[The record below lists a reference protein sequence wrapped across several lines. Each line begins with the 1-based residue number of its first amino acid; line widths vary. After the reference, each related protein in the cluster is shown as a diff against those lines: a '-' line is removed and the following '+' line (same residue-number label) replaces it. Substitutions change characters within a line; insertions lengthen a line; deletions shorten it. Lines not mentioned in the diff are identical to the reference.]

1 MTPARIVSVVR
12 GKPEMQILGSV
23 IVAEISRISPRGSQQ
38 PADSSTQ
45 LLTHG
50 WPGKSGPHSTK
61 QTPKLSCSL
70 SFAVLI

>member
-1 MTPARIVSVVR
+1 MKPAWIVSIVR
-12 GKPEMQILGSV
+12 GKAEMQILGSV
-23 IVAEISRISPRGSQQ
+23 IVAGISRINPAGSQQ
-38 PADSSTQ
+38 PTDNSKQ

-70 SFAVLI
+70 SFVVLI